1 MRMTGRDGVAR
12 AVYAAVRQANDAQ
25 ATEFELAREL
35 IAARM
40 EPLTAAAQELVKQN

>member
-1 MRMTGRDGVAR
+1 MTGRDGVAR

-40 EPLTAAAQELVKQN
+40 EPLTAATQELAKQN